1 MKEVLPP
8 SGSVVVAMTRNWEPT
23 KDWSEGMEI
32 EEELAPEMFAQEEPE
47 LICHWKAVEVE
58 PSGSLRLARE
68 AERVLPSAAVPE
80 MEREPVAGSS
90 MLATAV
96 VVGDVSDSSVPCRSV

>member
-8 SGSVVVAMTRNWEPT
+8 RASVVVAMTRNFEPT
-23 KDWSEGMEI
+23 KDWSEGIAREA
-32 EEELAPEMFAQEEPE
+32 ELAPEIFDQEEPE

-58 PSGSLRLARE
+58 PSGSLRLERE
-68 AERVLPSAAVPE
+68 AFREFPSAAVPE

-90 MLATAV
+90 TLATV
-96 VVGDVSDSSVPCRSV
+96 